1 MAFRRQRSWLDFACR
16 DPRLEPKHFR
26 VAYAIWSRSS
36 TGGRVQLNFARISA
50 AAGVSQAE
58 AAGSMRRLAAI
69 GYLHV
74 EEMPAGGQQGALLAL
89 PVDLP
94 ARRLPAAPSKPV
106 AAQLSAPPIGENCL
120 PVLRIIADLSA
131 GEEVERFIPWRKI
144 ARAMATEP
152 ARAGESVKDRLRRL
166 DAARKRLS
174 RLKAACLDAGAIE
187 VDQARGVRLTE
198 RGAAAIIEP

>member
-1 MAFRRQRSWLDFACR
+1 MKFRRQRAWLDFACR

-26 VAYAIWSRSS
+26 AAYAIWSRSS
-36 TGGRVQLNFARISA
+36 TDGCVQFNLARISA

-58 AAGSMRRLAAI
+58 AAGSIRRLAAI
-69 GYLHV
+69 GYLHI
-74 EEMPAGGQQGALLAL
+74 EGKPAGGPQGAFLAL
-89 PVDLP
+89 PVNLP
-94 ARRLPAAPSKPV
+94 ARRLPAARSTPV
-106 AAQLSAPPIGENCL
+106 AARSSVPPIGENCL
-120 PVLRIIADLSA
+120 PVLRVIADLSA
-131 GEEVERFIPWRKI
+131 GEEVERFIPWRQI
-144 ARAMATEP
+144 ARAMTAEP

-166 DAARKRLS
+166 DAAQTRLS